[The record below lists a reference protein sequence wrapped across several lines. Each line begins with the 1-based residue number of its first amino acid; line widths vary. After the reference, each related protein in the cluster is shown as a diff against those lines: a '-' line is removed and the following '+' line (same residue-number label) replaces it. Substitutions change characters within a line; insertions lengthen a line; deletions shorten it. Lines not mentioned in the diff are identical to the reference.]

1 MNSNFIEIKNL
12 KTHFFVDNEIIKAV
26 NGVSLEIKEN
36 TTLGLVGE
44 SGCGKSIL
52 AMSLIKIFQSPPG
65 KIVNGNINYFESKN
79 SIDIVNL
86 NINSKELRRLR
97 NNEIGFIFQ
106 EPMSSLNPLYKIGNQ
121 IIEKILINKKIDR
134 KNAIEK
140 CKFLLKRV
148 GINDVEYRMNQ
159 YPHHFSGGMRQRVMI
174 AIAVANNPKLLIAD
188 EPTTALDVTIQAE
201 ILNLIKELK
210 DEYKT
215 SVLFISHNFG
225 VISKIADEIAVM
237 YLGRIIEKGTKDDI
251 FKNPQHPYTKG
262 LLKSVP
268 KFGNYDEEISTIPG
282 TVPSPNEDLHGCY
295 FLNRCNFATK
305 KCENKYPEKTKIHE
319 SHYVFCKN
327 LMEMP
332 MN

>member
-134 KNAIEK
+134 KNAIEN
-140 CKFLLKRV
+140 V
-148 GINDVEYRMNQ
+148 
-159 YPHHFSGGMRQRVMI
+159 
-174 AIAVANNPKLLIAD
+174 
-188 EPTTALDVTIQAE
+188 
-201 ILNLIKELK
+201 
-210 DEYKT
+210 
-215 SVLFISHNFG
+215 
-225 VISKIADEIAVM
+225 
-237 YLGRIIEKGTKDDI
+237 
-251 FKNPQHPYTKG
+251 
-262 LLKSVP
+262 
-268 KFGNYDEEISTIPG
+268 NY
-282 TVPSPNEDLHGCY
+282 C
-295 FLNRCNFATK
+295 
-305 KCENKYPEKTKIHE
+305 
-319 SHYVFCKN
+319 
-327 LMEMP
+327 
-332 MN
+332 